1 MSAITILVADDHPV
15 VREGL
20 AKIISME
27 PDLTI
32 VGEAINGSD
41 AIELAERLSPRVVLM
56 DVRMDGLDG
65 VEATRRI
72 RQLCPHTEVIV
83 LSNYDEEHFV
93 LQAVR
98 AVRAGA
104 KGYLLKDVPA
114 ARLTDAIRCVA
125 RGEATL
131 DGPVVSRLVREFQ
144 LNGAR
149 PSEGTDKLTPRELEV
164 LQCLTDGLSNQEI
177 ASRLVVSEKTV
188 KSHLT
193 SIYRKMNVRG
203 RSQAILA
210 ALRDGLAQA
219 PIAGAS

>member
-1 MSAITILVADDHPV
+1 MSAITILVVDDHPV

-98 AVRAGA
+98 AGA

-144 LNGAR
+144 LNGAMAG
-149 PSEGTDKLTPRELEV
+149 EGTDKLTPRELEV